1 MLCFSGSSS
10 NSDRHLRRQI
20 QETTTDSSHY
30 IHQYSKEDYELLITP
45 SSNNTL
51 DAIAIFPHSGYQ
63 VISLWDGDCVG
74 DSPANITV
82 PGRSDVSVKISG
94 AEGLSNETISLAIAI
109 PDYQWRSHS
118 NNFLETSTNNGKIC
132 IELMTIGKYSAM
144 GEEDKA
150 MFVHVF
156 NFPVQQSSST
166 LQAYQGVVLCV
177 ITVLAA
183 ILLIVACKQR
193 TKTQHVHPDV
203 PQVNEDFNKTFKET
217 TTSSQDK

>member
-1 MLCFSGSSS
+1 MLCFLGSSS
-10 NSDRHLRRQI
+10 ISDRHLRRQI

-30 IHQYSKEDYELLITP
+30 THQYSKEDYSLLITP
-45 SSNNTL
+45 GSNNTF
-51 DAIAIFPHSGYQ
+51 DAIAIFPHAGYQ
-63 VISLWDGDCVG
+63 VISLWGGDCVG

-94 AEGLSNETISLAIAI
+94 AQGLANETISLAITF
-109 PDYQWRSHS
+109 PDYQWRGHS
-118 NNFLETSTNNGKIC
+118 KNFLDTSTNNGKIC
-132 IELMTIGKYSAM
+132 IVLMTIGKYSAM

-150 MFVHVF
+150 TFVF
-156 NFPVQQSSST
+156 NIPVQQSSST
-166 LQAYQGVVLCV
+166 LQAYQGVVLGV

-203 PQVNEDFNKTFKET
+203 PQVNEGFNKTFEET
-217 TTSSQDK
+217 STTSQDK